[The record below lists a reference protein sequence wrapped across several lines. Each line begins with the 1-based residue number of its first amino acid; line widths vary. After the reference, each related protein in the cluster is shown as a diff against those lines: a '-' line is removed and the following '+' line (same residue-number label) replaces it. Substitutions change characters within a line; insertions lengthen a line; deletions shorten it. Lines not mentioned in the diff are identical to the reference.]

1 MSKKKSKKKKAK
13 NLQPP
18 LTFLDKSIY
27 VFCMALSFLSIFVAL
42 FFLMQAQESIAAS
55 REGTLAYKSGSST
68 LFAWPALLFFP
79 LSIFIFLLCCME
91 EKKPIFGNKNIQY
104 GISPYSADCIP
115 LFNRSKYSLYE
126 RPSRKRSLKK
136 AVLTWCAVFLATL
149 CLVPFCLF
157 GRTSLFQDHHIEKI
171 NTFNQTVETYTP
183 EEFSHLTVNAH
194 RRKSHWRYSITVEME
209 DGNTFTFS
217 RLDFI
222 ADSEDVYLDTMLEIK
237 SFFDTEDITIE
248 DAEDVDRIADYLE
261 LDAEQ
266 RKKLKKLFSK

>member
-1 MSKKKSKKKKAK
+1 M
-13 NLQPP
+13 
-18 LTFLDKSIY
+18 
-27 VFCMALSFLSIFVAL
+27 
-42 FFLMQAQESIAAS
+42 
-55 REGTLAYKSGSST
+55 
-68 LFAWPALLFFP
+68 
-79 LSIFIFLLCCME
+79 
-91 EKKPIFGNKNIQY
+91 
-104 GISPYSADCIP
+104 
-115 LFNRSKYSLYE
+115 
-126 RPSRKRSLKK
+126 KK

-171 NTFNQTVETYTP
+171 NTFNQTIETYTP
-183 EEFSHLTVNAH
+183 EEYSHLTVNAH

-209 DGNTFTFS
+209 DGNSFTFS

-237 SFFDTEDITIE
+237 SFFDKEDITIE